1 MVQVG
6 ACLCGLVQDGDD
18 WCGMEQD
25 VAGWFRIAMVQGGEG

>member
-6 ACLCGLVQDGDD
+6 SCLCGLVQDGDD